1 VRSSW
6 QTVVSVQIAIIKWP
20 AIFSGGTTLSR
31 HAQYRLAEGARFF
44 SRHPRAADD
53 FAGLQGLV
61 ASIISLLLTASRH
74 DEYASMK
81 GLLRRGINLS
91 VVGQFEFN

>member
-1 VRSSW
+1 
-6 QTVVSVQIAIIKWP
+6 
-20 AIFSGGTTLSR
+20 
-31 HAQYRLAEGARFF
+31 
-44 SRHPRAADD
+44 
-53 FAGLQGLV
+53 
-61 ASIISLLLTASRH
+61 LLLTASRH